1 MATGPETQAL
11 AWTAFQSGNLHE
23 AERLY
28 REALRQAPGNADLW
42 CMVGIV
48 CRAAGK
54 VAAAVASYREALRL
68 RPGFL
73 EALNNLANALVVQ
86 GKPEEAVPIYQ
97 QVLRQRPDYTQAHN
111 NLGAALRNLGQL
123 EEAAACYRHALRLQ
137 PIYADAHNNLGDVL
151 DKLGKSS
158 EAAPC
163 YREAL
168 RLRPAFP
175 EAHTNLGVVLVKLG
189 KIEEAIA
196 HHRQALS
203 LKPDYAEAHSNL
215 GNALLAQDKLA
226 EAAACYEQALRLRP
240 DFPEA
245 LANLGIAFAQQR
257 KLDEAIASYQR
268 ALQLRPNYPEALGN
282 LGNVLL
288 EQGKPEEALQRYQE
302 ALRLKPDYHDAHFN
316 SGQADL
322 TQGRMDEA
330 LTKFD
335 RALAGRTDYPEAH
348 MGRAVT
354 WLMLGNYEQGWKEYE
369 WRWKTK
375 EFSPLPYTQPVWDGT
390 PLQGRTILV
399 HAEQG
404 LGDTIQ
410 LIRYAPLVKQA
421 GGTVIVACPKAL
433 RRLFAPC
440 AGIDR
445 LVEQETELPA
455 FDVHASLLSLPRIL
469 GTTVATIPARVP
481 YLFAEPELV
490 EYWRRELSTYT
501 GFRIGIAWQGN
512 PQFGGDRHRSF
523 PLAHFE
529 ALARVPGV
537 RLLSLQKNHGLDQLR
552 ELGDRFPIIDLG
564 PRLDEKGAFL
574 DTAAVMKNLDLVVCP
589 NTSLVH
595 LAGAL
600 AVPIW
605 LPLARAPEWRW
616 LWGREDSPWYPTARV
631 FRQEG
636 PGEWDPVFARMATEL
651 ASRVKSAAQ
660 MRGVSIAVSP
670 GELLDKITILEI
682 KAERFTDPAKL
693 RNVRVELAQLVA
705 AREGAMQGSP
715 ELERWTAELKAVN
728 ETLWQIEDDI
738 RRCENKQD
746 FGPSFVTLARA
757 VYRNNDR
764 RSEIKRHINELLGS
778 HLVEEKGYTAHK
790 SSQPV

>member
-1 MATGPETQAL
+1 MTNGQETQAL
-11 AWTAFQSGNLHE
+11 AWTAYQSGNFQE
-23 AERLY
+23 AEGLY
-28 REALRQAPGNADLW
+28 REALRQDPGNADLW

-48 CRAAGK
+48 CRAAGQID
-54 VAAAVASYREALRL
+54 AAIAGYREALRL

-73 EALNNLANALVVQ
+73 EAQNNLANALVIW

-97 QVLRQRPDYTQAHN
+97 QVLHLRPDYTQAHN
-111 NLGAALRNLGQL
+111 NLGAALRNLGRL
-123 EEAAACYRHALRLQ
+123 EEAAACYRQALRLH
-137 PIYADAHNNLGDVL
+137 PTYADAYNNLGDVL
-151 DKLGKSS
+151 DKLGRPK

-168 RLRPAFP
+168 RLRPTFP

-189 KIEEAIA
+189 KIDEAIA
-196 HHRQALS
+196 HHRQALG
-203 LKPDYAEAHSNL
+203 LRPDYPEAHSNL
-215 GNALLAQDKLA
+215 GNALLAQEKLE
-226 EAAACYEQALRLRP
+226 EAAACYERAVQLRP

-245 LANLGIAFAQQR
+245 FANLGIVLAQQR

-268 ALQLRPNYPEALGN
+268 ALRLRPNYPEALGN

-288 EQGKPEEALQRYQE
+288 EQGKPEEALARYQE
-302 ALRLKPDYHDAHFN
+302 ALRLKPDYHDAHYN
-316 SGQADL
+316 GGQAFL
-322 TQGRMDEA
+322 TQGRMDDA

-335 RALAGRTDYPEAH
+335 RALASKNDYPEAH

-354 WLMLGNYEQGWKEYE
+354 WLMLGDYKRGWPEYE

-390 PLQGRTILV
+390 PLKGRTILL

-404 LGDTIQ
+404 LGDTLQ
-410 LIRYAPLVKQA
+410 LIRYAPLVKKA
-421 GGTVIVACPKAL
+421 GGPVVVACPKTL
-433 RRLFAPC
+433 LPLFSTC

-445 LVEQETELPA
+445 LVDRDAELPP

-469 GTTVATIPARVP
+469 GTTVATIPAHVP
-481 YLFAEPELV
+481 YLFADPQLV
-490 EYWRRELSTYT
+490 EWWGRELSPYA

-512 PQFGGDRHRSF
+512 PQFGGDHHRSF

-537 RLLSLQKNHGLDQLR
+537 RLFSLQKNHGLDQLPD
-552 ELGDRFPIIDLG
+552 LGNRFPVIDLG
-564 PRLDEKGAFL
+564 PRLDKKGAFL

-600 AVPIW
+600 GVPVW

-616 LWGREDSPWYPTARV
+616 LWGREDSPWYPTARI
-631 FRQEG
+631 FRQER
-636 PGEWDPVFARMATEL
+636 PGEWEGVFARMAAEL
-651 ASRVKSAAQ
+651 AERVRTAART
-660 MRGVSIAVSP
+660 RGIPVPVSP

-693 RNVRVELAQLVA
+693 RNVRTELAQLVA
-705 AREGAMQGSP
+705 ARDRALTPSA
-715 ELERWTAELKAVN
+715 ELDRLTAELKAVN

-738 RRCENKQD
+738 RLCENRKD
-746 FGPSFVTLARA
+746 FGVSFVALARS
-757 VYRNNDR
+757 VYRNNDHRAEVKR
-764 RSEIKRHINELLGS
+764 RINDLLGS
-778 HLVEEKGYTAHK
+778 AIIEEKGYSTGLN
-790 SSQPV
+790 